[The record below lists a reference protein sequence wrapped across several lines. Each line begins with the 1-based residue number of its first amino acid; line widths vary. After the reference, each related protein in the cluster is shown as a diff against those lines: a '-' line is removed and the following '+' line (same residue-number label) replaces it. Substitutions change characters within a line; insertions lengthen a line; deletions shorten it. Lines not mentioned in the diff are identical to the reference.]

1 MTGFDGVSRGRDA
14 GARTKPIVNLILLVN
29 DIPDHATAYE
39 SALVNN
45 GFRVVVTTTGADAL
59 AKAAATPPDCAVID
73 VRLPDMRGWDLCK
86 QLKAGPA
93 GNMPIVLLAPE
104 ISRQSATDSANVGCN
119 AWLAHP
125 TIADDL
131 VRAVRQ
137 VLAQGE
143 TEPASAEEAVLGVR
157 TCPACNGPRVRAT
170 LRMRLIQYFCCRDC
184 GFCWRVDSQP
194 A

>member
-1 MTGFDGVSRGRDA
+1 MD
-14 GARTKPIVNLILLVN
+14 LILLVN
-29 DIPDHATAYE
+29 DIPDHAATYE
-39 SALVNN
+39 RALVNN
-45 GFRVVVTTTGADAL
+45 GFRVVMAATAADAL
-59 AKAAATPPDCAVID
+59 AKAATAPPDCAVID

-86 QLKAGPA
+86 RLKQGPA
-93 GNMPIVLLAPE
+93 PNIPIVLLAAE
-104 ISRQSATDSANVGCN
+104 ISPESAVESANVGCN

-125 TIADDL
+125 TVGDDL

-137 VLAQGE
+137 VLARGE
-143 TEPASAEEAVLGVR
+143 AEPASAEEAVLVVR
-157 TCPACNGPRVRAT
+157 TCPACAGKRVRPT

>member
-1 MTGFDGVSRGRDA
+1 MD
-14 GARTKPIVNLILLVN
+14 LILLVN
-29 DIPDHATAYE
+29 DIPDHAAAYE
-39 SALVNN
+39 RALVTC
-45 GFRVVVTTTGADAL
+45 GFRVVLAATGAEAL
-59 AKAAATPPDCAVID
+59 ASAAATPPDCAVID

-86 QLKAGPA
+86 QLKARA
-93 GNMPIVLLAPE
+93 ANNIPIVLLEADV
-104 ISRQSATDSANVGCN
+104 SRQSAAESANVGCN

-137 VLAQGE
+137 VLASGE
-143 TEPASAEEAVLGVR
+143 SEPASADEAVLGVR
-157 TCPACNGPRVRAT
+157 TCPACAGDRVKPT

-184 GFCWRVDSQP
+184 GFCWRVDSEP